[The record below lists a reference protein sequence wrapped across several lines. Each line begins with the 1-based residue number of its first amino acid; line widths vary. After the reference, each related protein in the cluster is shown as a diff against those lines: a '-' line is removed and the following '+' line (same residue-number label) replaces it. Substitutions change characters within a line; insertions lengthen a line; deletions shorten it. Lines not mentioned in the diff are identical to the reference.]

1 MPVCAERAHPI
12 AFKQARSA
20 QTGTLGEMEREEEEG
35 GIREEE
41 MCEGKWMEKW
51 IGNDEGPHPGVR
63 PFV

>member
-1 MPVCAERAHPI
+1 
-12 AFKQARSA
+12 
-20 QTGTLGEMEREEEEG
+20 MEREEEEG
-35 GIREEE
+35 GIREEK